1 MGSLMRPS
9 VRFEAKGMGRRAN
22 GTRQASV
29 SKHVFLVGEDKR
41 SPERITFDS
50 LINSD
55 YALCDNFSRQSK
67 NWHEWCYRCQIAWH
81 NTAFLLV
88 R

>member
-55 YALCDNFSRQSK
+55 
-67 NWHEWCYRCQIAWH
+67 
-81 NTAFLLV
+81 
-88 R
+88 